1 MPWLKPGGNGMLTD
15 IGIMIRAY
23 GAAVQQLVEA
33 QQEFESSTERAR
45 TSLEADQL
53 QAEIDSGRTQL
64 QMLPASKGRSDLLR
78 KSNSLEAELRAQRK
92 KYGI

>member
-1 MPWLKPGGNGMLTD
+1 MPWLKPGGDGMLTD

-33 QQEFESSTERAR
+33 QKEFESSTERAR
-45 TSLEADQL
+45 TTLEADQL
-53 QAEIDSGRTQL
+53 QAEIDSGRAQL
-64 QMLPASKGRSDLLR
+64 QMLPASKGRSDLLK
-78 KSNSLEAELRAQRK
+78 KSDGLEAELRAQRK